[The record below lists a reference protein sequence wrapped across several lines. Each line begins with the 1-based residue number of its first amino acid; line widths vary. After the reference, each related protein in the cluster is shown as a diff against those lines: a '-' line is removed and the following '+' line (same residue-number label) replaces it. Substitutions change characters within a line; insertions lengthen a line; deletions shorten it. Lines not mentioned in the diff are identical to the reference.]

1 MITKII
7 HNVDTGEIVE
17 VELSEAELEQR
28 KADELAD
35 AEKMAKRAQEF
46 ATKQSVIAKLNLSN
60 EELAALLV

>member
-17 VELSEAELEQR
+17 VELSETELEQR